1 MVPAVATT
9 VASSAME
16 ATATTVEASA
26 AMEAA
31 AAKAFMVESAT
42 SKAVMVPA
50 ACAEAA
56 PAIVIPVAV
65 PTAAV
70 KTAAVPAGM
79 AIIPVIPRPYADE
92 HAVDKPRGAIVAIGR
107 ASVWVIVIVSIG
119 TNRRWANVSRTIGRC
134 ANSQAHNHSLGVRE
148 RSAKEANAE

>member
-1 MVPAVATT
+1 
-9 VASSAME
+9 E

-65 PTAAV
+65 P
-70 KTAAVPAGM
+70 TAAVPAGM

-134 ANSQAHNHSLGVRE
+134 ANSQAHNHSLTVRE